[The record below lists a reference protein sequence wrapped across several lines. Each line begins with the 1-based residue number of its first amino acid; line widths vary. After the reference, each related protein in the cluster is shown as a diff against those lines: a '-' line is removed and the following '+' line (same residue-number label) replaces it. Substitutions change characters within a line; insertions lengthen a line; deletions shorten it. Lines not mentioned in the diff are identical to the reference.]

1 MIRFSL
7 LVFAACAVATTLPLS
22 AAEEIPCS
30 LDPLLEAP
38 ANWQMTQDQFEK
50 KFSAGEN
57 DLFTWL
63 TKDRTRAKL
72 ARKKYSDA
80 VIDLNVF
87 GGEVPVQ
94 EAIVDFSDGRLN
106 MVSLSIYN
114 RGDGGSISKDDFS
127 KYFMLSGKGMGG
139 IVGVKPRRKEAD
151 AKDGLLTSG
160 YSWYSQKKGAALL
173 EHNEKAMEGGDIEFL
188 RLRFARPDAEGA
200 LASSM
205 SHSRGGSAA
214 RLGDLPVN
222 VVEADS
228 GDVFVANVPMVD
240 QGDKG
245 YCVVAATQRV
255 FEYYGIGADM
265 HQIAQISN
273 ADPESGTSPLKMAK
287 ELDKIDYRF
296 NTRLEIIGLGR
307 PFTEVDKKK
316 GKYYV
321 GKPVDERKFLKEIRS
336 YVDAGLPLLWGLELG
351 KFPERPNLS
360 PQTAGGHMRLIVG
373 YNDKDGDVIFSDSWG
388 AGHEY
393 KKMKMSD
400 AYRASSGLFVLKP
413 TVH

>member
-1 MIRFSL
+1 MKRVAFFVTVLFALTSVFS
-7 LVFAACAVATTLPLS
+7 ARG
-22 AAEEIPCS
+22 AESIPCP

-38 ANWQMTQDQFEK
+38 TSWQMNQDQFEK
-50 KFSAGEN
+50 EFMAGQN
-57 DLFTWL
+57 KLFTWL
-63 TKDRTRAKL
+63 TKERTRAKL
-72 ARKKYSDA
+72 ARKKYTDA

-87 GGEVPVQ
+87 DGEVPVQ
-94 EAIVDFSDGRLN
+94 EAIVDFADGRLN

-114 RGDGGSISKDDFS
+114 RGDGGSISKEDFS
-127 KYFMLSGKGMGG
+127 KYFMLSGKAMGG
-139 IVGVKPRRKEAD
+139 IVGVKPRRKNAD
-151 AKDGLLTSG
+151 AKDGLVTAG
-160 YSWYSQKKGAALL
+160 YSWYSQKNGTALL

-188 RLRFARPDAEGA
+188 RLRFARPNAEGA
-200 LASSM
+200 LATAM
-205 SHSRGGSAA
+205 TQSRGGSAA

-222 VVEADS
+222 VMKDDS
-228 GDVFVANVPMVD
+228 GDVYVANVPMVD

-273 ADPESGTSPLKMAK
+273 ADPESGTNPIKMAK

-296 NTRLEIIGLGR
+296 NTRLDIIGLGR
-307 PFTEVDKKK
+307 PFTEVDEKK
-316 GKYYV
+316 GEYYV

-336 YVDAGLPLLWGLELG
+336 NVDAGLPLLWGLELG
-351 KFPERPNLS
+351 RFPERPNLS
-360 PQTAGGHMRLIVG
+360 PQTSGGHMRLIVG
-373 YNDKDGDVIFSDSWG
+373 YNDEDGDVIFSDSWG

-400 AYRASSGLFVLKP
+400 AYKASSGLFVLRP